1 MAALLKEW
9 LVEDLKIKSS
19 CAQLEKVQS
28 EMCSFRIVQLL
39 LQGLPY
45 GLSCDDALFL

>member
-19 CAQLEKVQS
+19 CAQLEKVLRG
-28 EMCSFRIVQLL
+28 MCSFCFVQLL
-39 LQGLPY
+39 LQGLPFR
-45 GLSCDDALFL
+45 LSCDDALFL